1 MLSRTPPLRSIVC
14 AEGSL
19 WATQTRSTRSSPSS
33 GIAEY
38 LTQRPGSEPPTPRR
52 RSYTEADVPSRCDE
66 RAFAMA
72 KGDPA
77 EHGVVLDDP
86 PIDAVCAGGVVR
98 SVRISLGIQ
107 PGYPGVESRR
117 RDDVIGGQQTK
128 PVFVQTRAAL
138 EVRIEPR
145 RVETTV
151 RRNQLDRDL
160 KV

>member
-1 MLSRTPPLRSIVC
+1 MLEDTAAAFDRVC
-14 AEGSL
+14 RGLVVGNADEEHTIQSE
-19 WATQTRSTRSSPSS
+19 RS

-128 PVFVQTRAAL
+128 PVFVQTRAPL

-151 RRNQLDRDL
+151 RRNQLDHDL